1 MDLATGLVLY
11 FILWFVILFTV
22 LPWGVRTQEEEGEV
36 EPGTVGSAPVNPAI
50 WKKLLIT
57 SVVTGIV
64 FGVIY
69 LIVDSNL
76 IDFDEILGRNRG

>member
-1 MDLATGLVLY
+1 MDLATGLVVY
-11 FILWFVILFTV
+11 FILWFIILFTV

-57 SVVTGIV
+57 TVVTGIV
-64 FGVIY
+64 FGIFYSVVEY
-69 LIVDSNL
+69 EL
-76 IDFDEILGRNRG
+76 IDFRSYMQQN